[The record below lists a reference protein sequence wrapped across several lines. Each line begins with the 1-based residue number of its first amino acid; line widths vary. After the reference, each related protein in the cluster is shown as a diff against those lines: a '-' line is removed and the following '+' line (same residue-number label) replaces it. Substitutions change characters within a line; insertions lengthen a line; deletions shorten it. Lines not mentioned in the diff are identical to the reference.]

1 MSAWSRAQPENERE
15 ERALFARRA
24 QALPPA
30 SLPSLE
36 AVLREV
42 DRAREAQEARRAH
55 GRAFVGMALA
65 AACVAASI
73 VSAPRI
79 GGRLATQDRIT
90 ADLDASTPNAALS
103 FEPPTG
109 PDETCEQAPDHA
121 SDHAIV
127 AMSTEPPACYAPPVY
142 FQLQT
147 TKYETTNAPS
157 CGANES
163 CAVGGP

>member
-24 QALPPA
+24 RALPPV
-30 SLPSLE
+30 SVPSLE
-36 AVLREV
+36 AVLQEV
-42 DRAREAQEARRAH
+42 DRAREAQEARRAR

-79 GGRLATQDRIT
+79 GGRLAAQDRIT
-90 ADLDASTPNAALS
+90 ADLDASTSSAALS
-103 FEPPTG
+103 FEAPTG

-121 SDHAIV
+121 VV
-127 AMSTEPPACYAPPVY
+127 AMSAEPPACYAPPVY
-142 FQLQT
+142 FQLPT
-147 TKYETTNAPS
+147 AKNETTNAPACS
-157 CGANES
+157 ANES